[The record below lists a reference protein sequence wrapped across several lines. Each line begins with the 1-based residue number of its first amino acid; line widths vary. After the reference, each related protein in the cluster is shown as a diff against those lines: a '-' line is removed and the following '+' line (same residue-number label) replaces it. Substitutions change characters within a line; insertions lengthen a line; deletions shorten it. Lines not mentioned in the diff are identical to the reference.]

1 MREKTIFSKHI
12 PLKEIDNAD
21 VLIHDIE
28 LFNKIV
34 HTACR
39 LKTAAKRS
47 GKSERAKNSDGKI
60 VDLRKKENKELRKK
74 QPPTI
79 HMQMK
84 NRFSTND
91 YFTNSAC
98 RTADAAIKS
107 QEELSKLYTD
117 NKKDKHD
124 AVKKKRDIKKERK
137 LLIRNFPVIISGMTR
152 SMIYFAFV
160 HQRLIRTIKAGM
172 LSGHGRMTI
181 CLSSSIL
188 ILRLKRLNRLSIL
201 FRKNMSDSVLK

>member
-1 MREKTIFSKHI
+1 MSFKNSG
-12 PLKEIDNAD
+12 
-21 VLIHDIE
+21 
-28 LFNKIV
+28 
-34 HTACR
+34 
-39 LKTAAKRS
+39 RS

-107 QEELSKLYTD
+107 QEELSNLYID

-124 AVKKKRDIKKERK
+124 AVKKKRDRYKKWLDELKTLKATMIERSKACKEGRKAPDPK
-137 LLIRNFPVIISGMTR
+137 LSSHYIWYDKKHDIFCLCSSETDPNNKGRVF
-152 SMIYFAFV
+152 
-160 HQRLIRTIKAGM
+160 
-172 LSGHGRMTI
+172 GHGRMTI

-201 FRKNMSDSVLK
+201 FRKNMSGSALK